1 MNTFKIEDA
10 RTRFFNTK
18 EDYLAFRQA
27 WKDFHNSGKAK
38 PVISI
43 YEGTY
48 EKYEQGKGYIE
59 VPYTRKD
66 KSTPLSSYHYMLYN
80 LLRGKSATE
89 GYAPITNAGKLNANR
104 YWPASAKHNGEPN
117 PWQAMHCA
125 ATELCRK
132 LNMLKVDKP
141 ASWQQN
147 NIDALLLP
155 FGNTL
160 NKEALISLLDTLY
173 PWVQAGFVVEQPKEE
188 EVIS

>member
-1 MNTFKIEDA
+1 MNTFKIENA

-38 PVISI
+38 PVISTF
-43 YEGTY
+43 EGTY
-48 EKYEQGKGYIE
+48 TKYEQGKGYIS

-66 KSTPLSSYHYMLYN
+66 KNKPLSSYHYMLYN
-80 LLRGKSATE
+80 LLRGRSATD
-89 GYAPITNAGKLNANR
+89 GYAPLTNASRLNANR
-104 YWPASAKHNGEPN
+104 YWPASAKYNGDPN

-141 ASWQQN
+141 SSWQQGS
-147 NIDALLLP
+147 IDNLLLP
-155 FGNTL
+155 FGDTL
-160 NKEALISLLDTLY
+160 NKEALISLLDALY
-173 PWVQAGFVVEQPKEE
+173 PWVQAGFVTEQPKEE
-188 EVIS
+188 VVS